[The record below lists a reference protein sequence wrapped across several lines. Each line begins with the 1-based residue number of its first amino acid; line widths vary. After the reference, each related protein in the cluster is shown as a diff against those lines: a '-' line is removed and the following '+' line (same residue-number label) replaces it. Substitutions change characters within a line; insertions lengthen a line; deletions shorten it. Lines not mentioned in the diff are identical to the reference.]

1 LLVCYSGGVKLV
13 VWGYD
18 ILYKLNWR
26 MKTSSSLKQ
35 QVTFENEST
44 KDVVLH

>member
-1 LLVCYSGGVKLV
+1 
-13 VWGYD
+13 
-18 ILYKLNWR
+18 

-44 KDVVLH
+44 KDVVLHWKKRTLCFTKYHNAL